1 MFCSS
6 CILNLHWALQAV
18 SHEWIVDSCQ
28 RNKLLNKDEY
38 VLPSGWSIV
47 ESKYK
52 PWSMGGSGRGGRDQR
67 KNVFSKTTIIITSQ
81 QGDFVE
87 FWSRVCKSA
96 GAKIRLVRSSNDLTA
111 TTKGY
116 ILLDDEF
123 PPEYQSRAER
133 FHIPIVST
141 VWVIQSLIACKV
153 LDPNAHPKLTQ
164 LYEDDYF

>member
-1 MFCSS
+1 M
-6 CILNLHWALQAV
+6 
-18 SHEWIVDSCQ
+18 SHEWIVESCE
-28 RNKLLNKDEY
+28 RNKLLNKDDY

-52 PWSMGGSGRGGRDQR
+52 PWSIGRGRESR
-67 KNVFSKTTIIITSQ
+67 KNAFSKTTIIITSQ
-81 QGDFVE
+81 QSDFVE

-96 GAKIRLVRSSNDLTA
+96 GAKIRLVKSTNDLTA

-141 VWVIQSLIACKV
+141 VWVIQSLILGKV
-153 LDPNAHPKLTQ
+153 CDPNAHPKLTQ

>member
-1 MFCSS
+1 
-6 CILNLHWALQAV
+6 
-18 SHEWIVDSCQ
+18 
-28 RNKLLNKDEY
+28 
-38 VLPSGWSIV
+38 
-47 ESKYK
+47 
-52 PWSMGGSGRGGRDQR
+52 MGGGGRGGRDQR

-81 QGDFVE
+81 QSDFVE

-123 PPEYQSRAER
+123 PPEYQNRAER

>member
-1 MFCSS
+1 M
-6 CILNLHWALQAV
+6 
-18 SHEWIVDSCQ
+18 SHEWIVESCQ
-28 RNKLLNKDEY
+28 NNTLLSKDDY

-52 PWSMGGSGRGGRDQR
+52 PWSIGRGRDQR
-67 KNVFSKTTIIITSQ
+67 KNAFSKTTIILTSQ
-81 QGDFVE
+81 QTDFVE

-96 GAKIRLVRSSNDLTA
+96 GAKIRLVKSTNDLTA

-141 VWVIQSLIACKV
+141 VWVIQSLIIGKI